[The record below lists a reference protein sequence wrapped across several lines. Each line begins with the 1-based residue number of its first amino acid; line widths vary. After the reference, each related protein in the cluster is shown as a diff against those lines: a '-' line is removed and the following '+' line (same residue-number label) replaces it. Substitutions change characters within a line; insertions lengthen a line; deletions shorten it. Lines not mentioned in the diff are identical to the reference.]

1 MMDFIFVPLVVGV
14 VTLGIYKFFELLVC
28 RRERRMIID
37 KMDGNA
43 LIDYLKFV
51 PMGVRIGAPVSVRP
65 VSGGVSGTLK
75 AGCLLL
81 GIGFGLLF
89 AFMLLN
95 WCAYDASY
103 EMRSIVYGVGSLLRR
118 CRTDRFVCRRAQ
130 YRRQGVQ
137 ITQPFRME
145 KGVSRFWG
153 ILLWFCRG
161 PCGAPGAER
170 FAEGHA
176 AHRGQDSLPRG
187 AVVGRDGRG
196 GTVCRSPDAC
206 RLPAGRPYSIGRIRT
221 SVTPSNSRARRSMSV
236 FSSTSP

>member
-81 GIGFGLLF
+81 
-89 AFMLLN
+89 
-95 WCAYDASY
+95 
-103 EMRSIVYGVGSLLRR
+103 SLIHISEPTR
-118 CRTDRFVCRRAQ
+118 
-130 YRRQGVQ
+130 
-137 ITQPFRME
+137 
-145 KGVSRFWG
+145 
-153 ILLWFCRG
+153 
-161 PCGAPGAER
+161 
-170 FAEGHA
+170 H
-176 AHRGQDSLPRG
+176 
-187 AVVGRDGRG
+187 
-196 GTVCRSPDAC
+196 
-206 RLPAGRPYSIGRIRT
+206 
-221 SVTPSNSRARRSMSV
+221 
-236 FSSTSP
+236 

>member
-51 PMGVRIGAPVSVRP
+51 PMGVRIGAPVSV
-65 VSGGVSGTLK
+65 SGTLK

-89 AFMLLN
+89 AFMVLN

-103 EMRSIVYGVGSLLRR
+103 EMRSIVYGGSVLCFGGVGLIVS
-118 CRTDRFVCRRAQ
+118 FV
-130 YRRQGVQ
+130 V
-137 ITQPFRME
+137 
-145 KGVSRFWG
+145 
-153 ILLWFCRG
+153 
-161 PCGAPGAER
+161 ER
-170 FAEGHA
+170 NI
-176 AHRGQDSLPRG
+176 
-187 AVVGRDGRG
+187 VGRE
-196 GTVCRSPDAC
+196 CK
-206 RLPAGRPYSIGRIRT
+206 
-221 SVTPSNSRARRSMSV
+221 
-236 FSSTSP
+236 

>member
-14 VTLGIYKFFELLVC
+14 ITLGIYKFFELLVC

-37 KMDGNA
+37 KMDGNT

-103 EMRSIVYGVGSLLRR
+103 E
-118 CRTDRFVCRRAQ
+118 
-130 YRRQGVQ
+130 
-137 ITQPFRME
+137 
-145 KGVSRFWG
+145 
-153 ILLWFCRG
+153 
-161 PCGAPGAER
+161 CGA
-170 FAEGHA
+170 
-176 AHRGQDSLPRG
+176 SS
-187 AVVGRDGRG
+187 
-196 GTVCRSPDAC
+196 T
-206 RLPAGRPYSIGRIRT
+206 AGR
-221 SVTPSNSRARRSMSV
+221 
-236 FSSTSP
+236 FSASAVSD

>member
-103 EMRSIVYGVGSLLRR
+103 EMRSIVYGGSVLCFGGLSSSAISSAGSANNPAFPDGKRSIPLLGD
-118 CRTDRFVCRRAQ
+118 TPLV
-130 YRRQGVQ
+130 
-137 ITQPFRME
+137 
-145 KGVSRFWG
+145 
-153 ILLWFCRG
+153 L
-161 PCGAPGAER
+161 PGAVR
-170 FAEGHA
+170 
-176 AHRGQDSLPRG
+176 RT
-187 AVVGRDGRG
+187 RG
-196 GTVCRSPDAC
+196 GTVC
-206 RLPAGRPYSIGRIRT
+206 
-221 SVTPSNSRARRSMSV
+221 
-236 FSSTSP
+236 

>member
-14 VTLGIYKFFELLVC
+14 VTLGIYKFFELL
-28 RRERRMIID
+28 
-37 KMDGNA
+37 GNA

-103 EMRSIVYGVGSLLRR
+103 EMRSIVYGGSVLCFGGVGLIVS
-118 CRTDRFVCRRAQ
+118 FV
-130 YRRQGVQ
+130 V
-137 ITQPFRME
+137 
-145 KGVSRFWG
+145 
-153 ILLWFCRG
+153 
-161 PCGAPGAER
+161 ER
-170 FAEGHA
+170 NI
-176 AHRGQDSLPRG
+176 
-187 AVVGRDGRG
+187 VGRE
-196 GTVCRSPDAC
+196 CK
-206 RLPAGRPYSIGRIRT
+206 
-221 SVTPSNSRARRSMSV
+221 
-236 FSSTSP
+236 

>member
-14 VTLGIYKFFELLVC
+14 ITLGIYKFFELLVC

-103 EMRSIVYGVGSLLRR
+103 EMRSIVYGGS
-118 CRTDRFVCRRAQ
+118 ASA
-130 YRRQGVQ
+130 
-137 ITQPFRME
+137 
-145 KGVSRFWG
+145 VS
-153 ILLWFCRG
+153 
-161 PCGAPGAER
+161 
-170 FAEGHA
+170 
-176 AHRGQDSLPRG
+176 D
-187 AVVGRDGRG
+187 
-196 GTVCRSPDAC
+196 
-206 RLPAGRPYSIGRIRT
+206 
-221 SVTPSNSRARRSMSV
+221 
-236 FSSTSP
+236 

>member
-103 EMRSIVYGVGSLLRR
+103 EMRSIVYGGSVLCFGGVGLIVSFVVERNIVGRECKSPSLSGWKKEYPAFGGYSFGFAGGRAAHQGRNGLLRAMR
-118 CRTDRFVCRRAQ
+118 RT
-130 YRRQGVQ
+130 G
-137 ITQPFRME
+137 
-145 KGVSRFWG
+145 
-153 ILLWFCRG
+153 
-161 PCGAPGAER
+161 
-170 FAEGHA
+170 
-176 AHRGQDSLPRG
+176 
-187 AVVGRDGRG
+187 GR
-196 GTVCRSPDAC
+196 TVCQGG
-206 RLPAGRPYSIGRIRT
+206 RL
-221 SVTPSNSRARRSMSV
+221 
-236 FSSTSP
+236 

>member
-14 VTLGIYKFFELLVC
+14 VTLGIFELLVC

-103 EMRSIVYGVGSLLRR
+103 EMRSIVYGGSVLCFGGVGLIVS
-118 CRTDRFVCRRAQ
+118 FV
-130 YRRQGVQ
+130 V
-137 ITQPFRME
+137 
-145 KGVSRFWG
+145 
-153 ILLWFCRG
+153 
-161 PCGAPGAER
+161 ER
-170 FAEGHA
+170 NI
-176 AHRGQDSLPRG
+176 
-187 AVVGRDGRG
+187 VGRE
-196 GTVCRSPDAC
+196 CK
-206 RLPAGRPYSIGRIRT
+206 
-221 SVTPSNSRARRSMSV
+221 
-236 FSSTSP
+236 

>member
-1 MMDFIFVPLVVGV
+1 MDFIFVPLVVGV
-14 VTLGIYKFFELLVC
+14 ITLGIYKFFELLVC

-103 EMRSIVYGVGSLLRR
+103 EMRSIVYGGSVLCFGGVGSFRSSSSAISSAGSANNPAFPDGKRSIPLLGG
-118 CRTDRFVCRRAQ
+118 
-130 YRRQGVQ
+130 Y
-137 ITQPFRME
+137 
-145 KGVSRFWG
+145 SFW
-153 ILLWFCRG
+153 FFRG
-161 PCGAPGAER
+161 PCGAPGAGR
-170 FAEGHA
+170 FAGA
-176 AHRGQDSLPRG
+176 RTPAVCRPGGLIPSAGYAPRSRLPTP
-187 AVVGRDGRG
+187 VRDGR
-196 GTVCRSPDAC
+196 CRSFP
-206 RLPAGRPYSIGRIRT
+206 RLRRSGRGRI
-221 SVTPSNSRARRSMSV
+221 
-236 FSSTSP
+236 SSAGSP

>member
-81 GIGFGLLF
+81 GIG
-89 AFMLLN
+89 LLN

-103 EMRSIVYGVGSLLRR
+103 EMRSIVYGGSVLCFGGVGLIVS
-118 CRTDRFVCRRAQ
+118 FV
-130 YRRQGVQ
+130 V
-137 ITQPFRME
+137 
-145 KGVSRFWG
+145 
-153 ILLWFCRG
+153 
-161 PCGAPGAER
+161 ER
-170 FAEGHA
+170 NI
-176 AHRGQDSLPRG
+176 
-187 AVVGRDGRG
+187 VGRE
-196 GTVCRSPDAC
+196 CK
-206 RLPAGRPYSIGRIRT
+206 
-221 SVTPSNSRARRSMSV
+221 
-236 FSSTSP
+236 

>member
-14 VTLGIYKFFELLVC
+14 ITLESTSSSNCSC

-75 AGCLLL
+75 GGCLLL

-103 EMRSIVYGVGSLLRR
+103 EMRSIVYGGSVL
-118 CRTDRFVCRRAQ
+118 CFGGVRTDRFVCRRAQ

-137 ITQPFRME
+137 ITRLFRME

-153 ILLWFCRG
+153 ILLLVL
-161 PCGAPGAER
+161 PGTVR
-170 FAEGHA
+170 RTG
-176 AHRGQDSLPRG
+176 
-187 AVVGRDGRG
+187 G
-196 GTVCRSPDAC
+196 GTVC
-206 RLPAGRPYSIGRIRT
+206 
-221 SVTPSNSRARRSMSV
+221 
-236 FSSTSP
+236 

>member
-103 EMRSIVYGVGSLLRR
+103 EMRSIVYGGSVLCFGGVSGWKKEYPAFGGYSFGFAGGRAAHQGRNGLLRAMR
-118 CRTDRFVCRRAQ
+118 RT
-130 YRRQGVQ
+130 G
-137 ITQPFRME
+137 
-145 KGVSRFWG
+145 
-153 ILLWFCRG
+153 
-161 PCGAPGAER
+161 
-170 FAEGHA
+170 
-176 AHRGQDSLPRG
+176 
-187 AVVGRDGRG
+187 GR
-196 GTVCRSPDAC
+196 TVCQGG
-206 RLPAGRPYSIGRIRT
+206 RL
-221 SVTPSNSRARRSMSV
+221 
-236 FSSTSP
+236 

>member
-14 VTLGIYKFFELLVC
+14 ITLGIYKFFELLVC

-103 EMRSIVYGVGSLLRR
+103 EMRSIVYGGSVLCFGGVGLIVSFIVERNIVALRMAG
-118 CRTDRFVCRRAQ
+118 TTRR
-130 YRRQGVQ
+130 RGL
-137 ITQPFRME
+137 ME
-145 KGVSRFWG
+145 KRS
-153 ILLWFCRG
+153 IPLLGDTPLVF
-161 PCGAPGAER
+161 PGA
-170 FAEGHA
+170 
-176 AHRGQDSLPRG
+176 GQCPG
-187 AVVGRDGRG
+187 G

-206 RLPAGRPYSIGRIRT
+206 RLPAGRPYSIGRMRT
-221 SVTPSNSRARRSMSV
+221 SVTPSNSRTRRSMSV

>member
-103 EMRSIVYGVGSLLRR
+103 EMRSIVYG
-118 CRTDRFVCRRAQ
+118 
-130 YRRQGVQ
+130 
-137 ITQPFRME
+137 
-145 KGVSRFWG
+145 
-153 ILLWFCRG
+153 
-161 PCGAPGAER
+161 
-170 FAEGHA
+170 
-176 AHRGQDSLPRG
+176 G
-187 AVVGRDGRG
+187 AVLCFGGVGLIVSFVVERNIVGRE
-196 GTVCRSPDAC
+196 CK
-206 RLPAGRPYSIGRIRT
+206 
-221 SVTPSNSRARRSMSV
+221 
-236 FSSTSP
+236 

>member
-14 VTLGIYKFFELLVC
+14 ITLGIYKFFELLVC

-103 EMRSIVYGVGSLLRR
+103 GSVLCFGGVGL
-118 CRTDRFVCRRAQ
+118 
-130 YRRQGVQ
+130 
-137 ITQPFRME
+137 I
-145 KGVSRFWG
+145 VSF
-153 ILLWFCRG
+153 IV
-161 PCGAPGAER
+161 ER
-170 FAEGHA
+170 NI
-176 AHRGQDSLPRG
+176 
-187 AVVGRDGRG
+187 VGRE
-196 GTVCRSPDAC
+196 CK
-206 RLPAGRPYSIGRIRT
+206 
-221 SVTPSNSRARRSMSV
+221 
-236 FSSTSP
+236 

>member
-103 EMRSIVYGVGSLLRR
+103 EMRSIVYGGSVL
-118 CRTDRFVCRRAQ
+118 CFVCCSFKI
-130 YRRQGVQ
+130 YRE
-137 ITQPFRME
+137 RMFTF
-145 KGVSRFWG
+145 V
-153 ILLWFCRG
+153 
-161 PCGAPGAER
+161 
-170 FAEGHA
+170 
-176 AHRGQDSLPRG
+176 
-187 AVVGRDGRG
+187 
-196 GTVCRSPDAC
+196 
-206 RLPAGRPYSIGRIRT
+206 
-221 SVTPSNSRARRSMSV
+221 
-236 FSSTSP
+236 STSSFSFTKALRICCSAASLSPFAS

>member
-1 MMDFIFVPLVVGV
+1 
-14 VTLGIYKFFELLVC
+14 
-28 RRERRMIID
+28 MIID

-103 EMRSIVYGVGSLLRR
+103 EMRSIVYGGSVLCFGGVGLIVS
-118 CRTDRFVCRRAQ
+118 FVVERNIVGR
-130 YRRQGVQ
+130 GVQ
-137 ITQPFRME
+137 ITRLFRME
-145 KGVSRFWG
+145 KEYPAFGDTPFG
-153 ILLWFCRG
+153 FEG
-161 PCGAPGAER
+161 PCGAPGAGR

-176 AHRGQDSLPRG
+176 AHRGQDSLPG

-196 GTVCRSPDAC
+196 GTVCRSLDAC
-206 RLPAGRPYSIGRIRT
+206 RLPAGLPYSIGRIRT

>member
-14 VTLGIYKFFELLVC
+14 ITLGIYKFFELLVC

-103 EMRSIVYGVGSLLRR
+103 EMRSIVYGGSVL
-118 CRTDRFVCRRAQ
+118 CFGGDRFVCRRAQ

-137 ITQPFRME
+137 ITRLFRME

-153 ILLWFCRG
+153 ILLLVL
-161 PCGAPGAER
+161 PGAVR
-170 FAEGHA
+170 RTG
-176 AHRGQDSLPRG
+176 
-187 AVVGRDGRG
+187 G
-196 GTVCRSPDAC
+196 GTVC
-206 RLPAGRPYSIGRIRT
+206 
-221 SVTPSNSRARRSMSV
+221 
-236 FSSTSP
+236 

>member
-103 EMRSIVYGVGSLLRR
+103 EMRSIVYGGFS
-118 CRTDRFVCRRAQ
+118 ASA
-130 YRRQGVQ
+130 
-137 ITQPFRME
+137 
-145 KGVSRFWG
+145 VS
-153 ILLWFCRG
+153 
-161 PCGAPGAER
+161 
-170 FAEGHA
+170 
-176 AHRGQDSLPRG
+176 D
-187 AVVGRDGRG
+187 
-196 GTVCRSPDAC
+196 
-206 RLPAGRPYSIGRIRT
+206 
-221 SVTPSNSRARRSMSV
+221 
-236 FSSTSP
+236 